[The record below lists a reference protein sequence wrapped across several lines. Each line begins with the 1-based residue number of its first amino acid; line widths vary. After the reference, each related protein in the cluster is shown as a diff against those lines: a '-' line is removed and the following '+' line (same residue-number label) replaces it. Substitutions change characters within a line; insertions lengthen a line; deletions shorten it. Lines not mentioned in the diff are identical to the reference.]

1 MVHVIVVGGGPTGL
15 ILAPRVAAALAEH
28 AARSASAGARSWAV
42 MPGPYDHPDAG
53 PTTAA
58 GAGVAEATDLA
69 RRGVM
74 AAGDDNSNTNHPF
87 VRFE

>member
-1 MVHVIVVGGGPTGL
+1 ML
-15 ILAPRVAAALAEH
+15 
-28 AARSASAGARSWAV
+28 
-42 MPGPYDHPDAG
+42 GPYDHPDAG